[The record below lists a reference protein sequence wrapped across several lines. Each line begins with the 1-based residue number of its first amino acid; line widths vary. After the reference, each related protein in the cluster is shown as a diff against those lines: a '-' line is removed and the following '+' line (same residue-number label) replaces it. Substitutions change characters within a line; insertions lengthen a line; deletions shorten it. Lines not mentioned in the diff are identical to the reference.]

1 MKVRSGSTESKTIC
15 RINKSG
21 LNMISAKRLFYYI
34 DRKEN
39 ENGEIVPVYALVD
52 NTKGKMKITE
62 YDSIEELEKE
72 VKKKIK

>member
-1 MKVRSGSTESKTIC
+1 MNNVKGNTVC
-15 RINKSG
+15 RINKAK
-21 LNMISAKRLFYYI
+21 LDMISAKGLFYYI

-39 ENGEIVPVYALVD
+39 ENGEIIPVFVLVD

-62 YDSIEELEKE
+62 YDSLEAMEKV

>member
-52 NTKGKMKITE
+52 NTKGKMTE